1 MASSPAYQRLGLK
14 QNVRNGRAK
23 GKNKYRS
30 NNSRHN
36 VLLTKIGYG
45 NLSAEESRTVY
56 LLSLKQA
63 NITVSGERLAL
74 Q

>member
-1 MASSPAYQRLGLK
+1 
-14 QNVRNGRAK
+14 
-23 GKNKYRS
+23 
-30 NNSRHN
+30 